1 MKYKNK
7 HTSEFDKKIQISD
20 CMFNIYKLFTV
31 SLEWNSIEYH
41 TIKNKRKTKSL
52 SFKGLILF
60 LLFIFICLV
69 LESILSEGIEILLSS
84 LIFSSF
90 QIVFF
95 VSDVLSLS
103 LTYTYKEA
111 QGREMSVWCV
121 CKLPSSPSAQYWPMT
136 VWCEHSDVIT
146 HHAVD
151 QSCMTWIG
159 KKEREEEKKRKASQA
174 PRQEPI
180 LVVHFNE
187 SALEVASFTPDTS
200 LRVRKYTFFWAF
212 MNKT

>member
-20 CMFNIYKLFTV
+20 CMFNIYNLFTI

-41 TIKNKRKTKSL
+41 TIKNMRKTKSL

-69 LESILSEGIEILLSS
+69 LESILSEGIEVLLSS

-95 VSDVLSLS
+95 ASDVLSLS

-159 KKEREEEKKRKASQA
+159 KKEREEEKKKKSFSGSQA
-174 PRQEPI
+174 GTDSRCSLQRVSSGSRFIHTWHFTTGQEI
-180 LVVHFNE
+180 YIFLGLYE
-187 SALEVASFTPDTS
+187 
-200 LRVRKYTFFWAF
+200 
-212 MNKT
+212 